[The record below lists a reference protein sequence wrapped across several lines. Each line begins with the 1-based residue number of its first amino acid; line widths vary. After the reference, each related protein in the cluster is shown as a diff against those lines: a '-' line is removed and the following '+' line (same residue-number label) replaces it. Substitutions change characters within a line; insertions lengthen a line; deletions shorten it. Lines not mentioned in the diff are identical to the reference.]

1 MIIDSGT
8 VPRLAPGCR
17 LGAAPGQEDM
27 LLVPEAALRMKG
39 PARMIVERCDGRRTV
54 GNIVDELRGLFPSE
68 DAARIETEVIA
79 LLTRLH
85 GRGAIEGS

>member
-1 MIIDSGT
+1 MIIDTAT

-17 LGAAPGQEDM
+17 LGSAPGQEDM

-39 PARMIVERCDGRRTV
+39 PARMIVERCDGQRTV
-54 GNIVDELRGLFPSE
+54 ADIVDELRGLFPSE
-68 DAARIETEVIA
+68 DAARIETEVVA

-85 GRGAIEGS
+85 GRGVIQSA

>member
-1 MIIDSGT
+1 MIIDTAT

-17 LGAAPGQEDM
+17 LGSAPGQEDM

-39 PARMIVERCDGRRTV
+39 PARMIIERCDGRRTV

-68 DAARIETEVIA
+68 DAARIEAEVIA

-85 GRGAIEGS
+85 GRGAIKGS